1 MLPPSVE
8 EAIGTIADDH
18 TSGASRIAR
27 VALETMALLVVEAKG
42 RPKAEDLAEAACRIS
57 EAQPAMAV
65 VHNVVHMFTQL
76 AAEGL
81 DPMAVVQELR
91 EELDTAKER
100 VARTYL
106 KIAPEDAVLITASF
120 SDNVLA
126 TLQLLH
132 EKGRL
137 ARVVVLEA
145 RPLLEGRFL
154 VVALK
159 EAGIPATLAADA
171 LGPSLV
177 AESTAVLIGADSV
190 LRDGS
195 VVNKIGSYGLA
206 LAAKEHGKPFHVACE
221 TLKFDARH
229 DAASWPG
236 SRPMNPKELWENP
249 PERIEI
255 VNRYFEVVPA
265 TLVSAIVTERG
276 SYAPDLV
283 KTMLAQAKGG
293 AFGGPKEDAG

>member
-1 MLPPSVE
+1 MLPPNVE
-8 EAIGTIADDH
+8 EAIGSIAEDH

-27 VALETMALLVVEAKG
+27 VALETMALLAVDAKG
-42 RPKAEDLAEAACRIS
+42 HPKAEDLSEAAHRIS

-65 VHNVVHMFTQL
+65 VHNVVHLFTQL
-76 AAEGL
+76 TSEGL
-81 DPMAVVQELR
+81 DSMAVLQQLR
-91 EELDTAKER
+91 DELDTAKDR
-100 VARTYL
+100 VARSFL
-106 KIAPEDAVLITASF
+106 KIAPEDAVVITTSF

-126 TLQLLH
+126 TVQLLQ

-137 ARVVVLEA
+137 SRVYVLEA

-159 EAGIPATLAADA
+159 EAGIPASLVPDA

-177 AESTAVLIGADSV
+177 AQSTGVLVGADTV

-206 LAAKEHGKPFHVACE
+206 LAARAHAKPFHVACE

-236 SRPMNPKELWENP
+236 SPAMSPREVWENP

-265 TLVSAIVTERG
+265 SLVTSIVTERG
-276 SYAPDLV
+276 SYGPDLV
-283 KTMLAQAKGG
+283 KTMMAQAK
-293 AFGGPKEDAG
+293 

>member
-8 EAIGTIADDH
+8 DAIASIAEDH

-27 VALETMALLVVEAKG
+27 VALETMALLVVEGKG
-42 RPKAEDLAEAACRIS
+42 HPGAEELQEAARRIS

-65 VHNVVHMFTQL
+65 VHNVVHMFTRL
-76 AAEGL
+76 TAEGL
-81 DPMAVVQELR
+81 DPMAVEQQLLDELK
-91 EELDTAKER
+91 TAKGR
-100 VARTYL
+100 IARTYL
-106 KIAPEDAVLITASF
+106 KIAPDDAVLVTTSF

-137 ARVVVLEA
+137 SRVHVLEA

-159 EAGIPATLAADA
+159 EAGISASLAPDA

-177 AESTAVLIGADSV
+177 AQSAGVLVGADSV

-195 VVNKIGSYGLA
+195 VVNKVGSYGLA
-206 LAAKEHGKPFHVACE
+206 LAAREHGKPFHVACE

-236 SRPMNPKELWENP
+236 SPPMNPKEVWENP
-249 PERIEI
+249 PERIEV

-265 TLVSAIVTERG
+265 PLVAAIVTERG
-276 SYAPDLV
+276 SFAPDLV
-283 KTMLAQAKGG
+283 KTMLAQAT
-293 AFGGPKEDAG
+293 

>member
-8 EAIGTIADDH
+8 EAIALIAEDH

-27 VALETMALLVVEAKG
+27 VALETMALLAVEDKG
-42 RPKAEDLAEAACRIS
+42 HPKAEELREAARRIS
-57 EAQPAMAV
+57 EAQPAMAI
-65 VHNVVHMFTQL
+65 VHNVAEMFAQL
-76 AAEGL
+76 TSEGL
-81 DPMAVVQELR
+81 EPLAVRQQLSDEL
-91 EELDTAKER
+91 ETAKVR
-100 VARTYL
+100 IARTYL
-106 KIAPEDAVLITASF
+106 KIAPPDAVVVTTSF

-137 ARVVVLEA
+137 ARVEVLEA

-154 VVALK
+154 VIALQ
-159 EAGIPATLAADA
+159 EAGIPVTLAPDA

-177 AESTAVLIGADSV
+177 AGAAAVLVGADSV

-206 LAAKEHGKPFHVACE
+206 LAAVAHGKPFHGACE

-229 DAASWPG
+229 DAGSWPG
-236 SRPMNPKELWENP
+236 SRAMNPREIWENP
-249 PERIEI
+249 PEAIE
-255 VNRYFEVVPA
+255 VANRYFEVVPA
-265 TLVSAIVTERG
+265 SLVTAVVTERG

-283 KTMLAQAKGG
+283 RTMIAQAR
-293 AFGGPKEDAG
+293 

>member
-8 EAIGTIADDH
+8 EAIASIADDH

-27 VALETMALLVVEAKG
+27 VALETMALLVVDAKG
-42 RPKAEDLAEAACRIS
+42 HPRPEDLKEAARRIS
-57 EAQPAMAV
+57 DAQPAMAI

-76 AAEGL
+76 TSEGL
-81 DPMAVVQELR
+81 DPMAVRQHLR
-91 EELDTAKER
+91 DEMDTAKER
-100 VARTYL
+100 IARTYL
-106 KIAPEDAVLITASF
+106 KIAPEAAVIVTTSF

-126 TLQLLH
+126 TLQLLQ

-137 ARVVVLEA
+137 SRVVVLEA

-159 EAGIPATLAADA
+159 EAGIPASLAPDA
-171 LGPSLV
+171 LGPGLV
-177 AESTAVLIGADSV
+177 AQASAVLVGADSV
-190 LRDGS
+190 LRDGG

-229 DAASWPG
+229 DSASWPG
-236 SRPMNPKELWENP
+236 SRPMNAREVWENP
-249 PERIEI
+249 PEKIEV
-255 VNRYFEVVPA
+255 VNRYFEAVPA
-265 TLVSAIVTERG
+265 ALVTAIVTERG

-283 KTMLAQAKGG
+283 KTMLAQAR
-293 AFGGPKEDAG
+293 

>member
-8 EAIGTIADDH
+8 EAIGSIAEDH

-42 RPKAEDLAEAACRIS
+42 HPKPEDLRAAAERIS
-57 EAQPAMAV
+57 AAQPAMAV
-65 VHNVVHMFTQL
+65 VHNVVFMFTQL
-76 AAEGL
+76 AGEGL
-81 DPMAVVQELR
+81 DPMAVRQQLR
-91 EELDTAKER
+91 DELDTAKER

-106 KIAPEDAVLITASF
+106 KIAPEDAVLVTTSF

-126 TLQLLH
+126 TLQALH
-132 EKGRL
+132 EKGRVS
-137 ARVVVLEA
+137 RVHVLEA
-145 RPLLEGRFL
+145 RPLLEGRFM
-154 VVALK
+154 VVALQ
-159 EAGIPATLAADA
+159 EAGIPASLAPDA

-177 AESTAVLIGADSV
+177 ANASGVLIGADSV

-206 LAAKEHGKPFHVACE
+206 LAAKAHGKPFHVACE

-229 DAASWPG
+229 EAASWPG
-236 SRPMNPKELWENP
+236 STAMNPLEVWENP
-249 PERIEI
+249 PERIEV

-265 TLVSAIVTERG
+265 SLVTAIVTERG

-283 KTMLAQAKGG
+283 KTMLAQSKGL
-293 AFGGPKEDAG
+293 D

>member
-8 EAIGTIADDH
+8 EAIASIGEDH

-27 VALETMALLVVEAKG
+27 VALETMALLVVDAKG
-42 RPKAEDLAEAACRIS
+42 HPNAEDLKVAAQRIS

-76 AAEGL
+76 VGEGL
-81 DPMAVVQELR
+81 DPMAVRQQLFDELN
-91 EELDTAKER
+91 TAKER
-100 VARTYL
+100 IARTFL
-106 KIAPEDAVLITASF
+106 KVAPEAAVLVTASF

-126 TLQLLH
+126 TLQLLQ

-137 ARVVVLEA
+137 SRVFVLEA

-154 VVALK
+154 VIALQ
-159 EAGIPATLAADA
+159 EAGIPASLAADA

-177 AESTAVLIGADSV
+177 GQSTGVLVGADSV
-190 LRDGS
+190 LRDGA

-206 LAAKEHGKPFHVACE
+206 LAARAHGKPFHVACE

-229 DAASWPG
+229 DGASWPG
-236 SRPMNPKELWENP
+236 SPAMNPREVWENP
-249 PERIEI
+249 PERIEV

-265 TLVSAIVTERG
+265 SLVTAIVTERG

-283 KTMLAQAKGG
+283 KTMIAQSR
-293 AFGGPKEDAG
+293 

>member
-8 EAIGTIADDH
+8 EAIASLSEDH

-27 VALETMALLVVEAKG
+27 VGLETMALLVVDRKG
-42 RPKAEDLAEAACRIS
+42 RPEPGDLAEAARRIS
-57 EAQPAMAV
+57 EAQPAMAI
-65 VHNVVHMFTQL
+65 VHNVVQMFARL
-76 AAEGL
+76 VAEGM
-81 DPMAVVQELR
+81 DPMAVRNQLR
-91 EELDTAKER
+91 EELETAKER
-100 VARTYL
+100 IARTYL
-106 KIAPEDAVLITASF
+106 KIAPEDAVIVTTSF

-126 TLQLLH
+126 TLQLGH
-132 EKGRL
+132 EKGRIR
-137 ARVVVLEA
+137 RVFVLEA

-159 EAGIPATLAADA
+159 EAGIAASLAPDA

-177 AESTAVLIGADSV
+177 NEATSVLVGADSV

-206 LAAKEHGKPFHVACE
+206 LAARASGKPFHVACE

-229 DAASWPG
+229 DSSSWPG

-249 PERIEI
+249 PERVDV
-255 VNRYFEVVPA
+255 VNRYFELVPA
-265 TLVSAIVTERG
+265 SLVTSIVTERG
-276 SYAPDLV
+276 SYGPDLV
-283 KTMLAQAKGG
+283 KTMLAQAT
-293 AFGGPKEDAG
+293 

>member
-8 EAIGTIADDH
+8 EAIGSIAEDH

-27 VALETMALLVVEAKG
+27 VALETMALLVVQEKG
-42 RPKAEDLAEAACRIS
+42 RPRPEELKEAARRLS

-65 VHNVVHMFTQL
+65 VHNVVHMFAQL
-76 AAEGL
+76 TAEGL
-81 DPMAVVQELR
+81 DPMAVRQQLLD
-91 EELDTAKER
+91 ELDTAKER

-106 KIAPEDAVLITASF
+106 KIAPDDAVIVTTSF

-126 TLQLLH
+126 TLQMLH
-132 EKGRL
+132 AKGRIS
-137 ARVVVLEA
+137 RVHVLEA

-159 EAGIPATLAADA
+159 EAGIPASLAPDA
-171 LGPSLV
+171 MGPGLV
-177 AESTAVLIGADSV
+177 AQSTGVLVGADSV

-206 LAAKEHGKPFHVACE
+206 LAAREHGKPFHVACE

-229 DAASWPG
+229 DATSWPG
-236 SRPMNPKELWENP
+236 SPAMNPREVWENP
-249 PERIEI
+249 PERIEV

-265 TLVSAIVTERG
+265 SLVTAIVTERG

-283 KTMLAQAKGG
+283 KTMLAQAR
-293 AFGGPKEDAG
+293 

>member
-1 MLPPSVE
+1 MLPPAVE
-8 EAIGTIADDH
+8 DAIGTIAEDH

-27 VALETMALLVVEAKG
+27 VALETMVLLVVDAKG
-42 RPKAEDLAEAACRIS
+42 RPKAEDLDEAARRIS

-76 AAEGL
+76 VAEGL
-81 DPMAVVQELR
+81 EPMGVRQQLLAEL
-91 EELDTAKER
+91 ETAKER

-106 KIAPEDAVLITASF
+106 KIAPEDAVVVTTSF

-132 EKGRL
+132 EKR
-137 ARVVVLEA
+137 RVSHVFVLEA

-154 VVALK
+154 VIALQ
-159 EAGIPATLAADA
+159 EAGVGASLVPDA

-177 AESTAVLIGADSV
+177 PQATGVLVGADSV

-206 LAAKEHGKPFHVACE
+206 LAAKAHGKPFHVACE

-229 DAASWPG
+229 DGSTWPG
-236 SRPMNPKELWENP
+236 SPAMNPREVWENP
-249 PERIEI
+249 PERIEV

-265 TLVSAIVTERG
+265 PLVTAIVTERG

-283 KTMLAQAKGG
+283 KTMLAQTKA
-293 AFGGPKEDAG
+293 

>member
-8 EAIGTIADDH
+8 EAIASVAEDH

-27 VALETMALLVVEAKG
+27 VALETMTLLVVDAKG
-42 RPKAEDLAEAACRIS
+42 HPAPEDLKEAARRLS

-76 AAEGL
+76 VGEGL
-81 DPMAVVQELR
+81 DPMAVRQQLFDELT
-91 EELDTAKER
+91 TAKER
-100 VARTYL
+100 IARTFL
-106 KIAPEDAVLITASF
+106 KIAPDDATLVTASF

-126 TLQLLH
+126 TLQLLQ

-137 ARVVVLEA
+137 SRVFVLEA

-159 EAGIPATLAADA
+159 EAGIPASLAPDA

-177 AESTAVLIGADSV
+177 AQSTGVLVGADTV
-190 LRDGS
+190 LRDGA

-206 LAAKEHGKPFHVACE
+206 LAAKAADKPFHVACE

-236 SRPMNPKELWENP
+236 SPAMNPREVWENP
-249 PERIEI
+249 PERIEV
-255 VNRYFEVVPA
+255 VNRYFEAVPA
-265 TLVSAIVTERG
+265 NLVTAIVTERG

-283 KTMLAQAKGG
+283 KTMLAQSKGLG
-293 AFGGPKEDAG
+293 

>member
-8 EAIGTIADDH
+8 EAIGSIADDH

-42 RPKAEDLAEAACRIS
+42 HPRPEDLREAARRIS

-65 VHNVVHMFTQL
+65 VHNVVQMFTQL
-76 AAEGL
+76 TSEGL
-81 DPMAVVQELR
+81 DPMAVRQQLRDEL
-91 EELDTAKER
+91 ETAKER

-106 KIAPEDAVLITASF
+106 KIAPDNAVIVTASF

-132 EKGRL
+132 EKGRV
-137 ARVVVLEA
+137 ARVHVLEA

-177 AESTAVLIGADSV
+177 AESTGVLVGADSV

-195 VVNKIGSYGLA
+195 VINKIGSYSLA

-229 DAASWPG
+229 DAGSWPG
-236 SRPMNPKELWENP
+236 SPPMNPKELWENP

-265 TLVSAIVTERG
+265 ALVTAIVTERG

-283 KTMLAQAKGG
+283 RTMLAQARGD
-293 AFGGPKEDAG
+293 AFGRPKNDG

>member
-1 MLPPSVE
+1 MRGWNVLPPTVE
-8 EAIGTIADDH
+8 DAITTIAEDH

-27 VALETMALLVVEAKG
+27 VALETMTLLVVDAKG
-42 RPKAEDLAEAACRIS
+42 HPKPEDLQEAARRIS

-65 VHNVVHMFTQL
+65 VHNVVHMFAQL
-76 AAEGL
+76 TAEGN
-81 DPMAVVQELR
+81 DPMAVRQQLLDELT
-91 EELDTAKER
+91 TAKER
-100 VARTYL
+100 IARSYL
-106 KIAPEDAVLITASF
+106 KIAPEDATLVTTSF

-137 ARVVVLEA
+137 ARVHVLEA

-159 EAGIPATLAADA
+159 EAGIPASLAPDA
-171 LGPSLV
+171 MGPGLV
-177 AESTAVLIGADSV
+177 ARATGVLVGADRV

-206 LAAKEHGKPFHVACE
+206 LAARQEGKPFHVACE

-236 SRPMNPKELWENP
+236 SPAMNPREVWESP
-249 PERIEI
+249 PEAIEV

-283 KTMLAQAKGG
+283 KTMLAQARG
-293 AFGGPKEDAG
+293 AE

>member
-8 EAIGTIADDH
+8 DAISTIGEDH

-27 VALETMALLVVEAKG
+27 VALETMTLLVVDAKG
-42 RPKAEDLAEAACRIS
+42 HPEPEDLKEAANRIS
-57 EAQPAMAV
+57 AAQPAMAV

-76 AAEGL
+76 VAEGL
-81 DPMAVVQELR
+81 DPMTVRQQLLDELN
-91 EELDTAKER
+91 TAKER
-100 VARTYL
+100 IARTYL
-106 KIAPEDAVLITASF
+106 KIAPDEAVLVTTSF

-126 TLQLLH
+126 TLQHLH
-132 EKGRL
+132 DKARL
-137 ARVVVLEA
+137 ARVFVLES

-154 VVALK
+154 VVALQ
-159 EAGIPATLAADA
+159 EAGIPASLAPDA

-177 AESTAVLIGADSV
+177 GQSSGVLVGADSV
-190 LRDGS
+190 LRDGA

-206 LAAKEHGKPFHVACE
+206 LAAKAHGRPFHVACE

-236 SRPMNPKELWENP
+236 SPAMKSKEVWENP
-249 PERIEI
+249 PERIEV

-265 TLVSAIVTERG
+265 SLVTAIVTERG
-276 SYAPDLV
+276 SFAPDLV
-283 KTMLAQAKGG
+283 KTMLAQAKGR
-293 AFGGPKEDAG
+293 